1 MYIYYIDTMSLLY
14 LFDYFQYNFCIKNFL
29 KIVKYNIKKL
39 YIYINIIYNIS
50 FLRRFFASSKNE
62 IKIQK
67 FDEYSRLKI
76 IKIPIVLIVFY
87 LATNVN

>member
-1 MYIYYIDTMSLLY
+1 MSLLY

-29 KIVKYNIKKL
+29 KIVEYNIKKL

-50 FLRRFFASSKNE
+50 FLRRFFGSSKNE

-67 FDEYSRLKI
+67 FKEYSRLKI

>member
-1 MYIYYIDTMSLLY
+1 MYLLY
-14 LFDYFQYNFCIKNFL
+14 LFDYFQYNFFIKNFL
-29 KIVKYNIKKL
+29 KIMKYNIKKL

-67 FDEYSRLKI
+67 FEEYSRLKI

>member
-14 LFDYFQYNFCIKNFL
+14 LFDYFQYNFFIKNFL
-29 KIVKYNIKKL
+29 KIMKYNIKKL

-67 FDEYSRLKI
+67 FKEYSRLKI